1 VENLASDVKARAAW
15 KMIALLLFKY
25 KYEFNLNLKLVVFSE
40 KQILGSSY
48 LSVQQSI
55 DKFKYKKNK
64 RPDINWILFSIK

>member
-1 VENLASDVKARAAW
+1 
-15 KMIALLLFKY
+15 MIALLLFKY

-64 RPDINWILFSIK
+64 RPDIN